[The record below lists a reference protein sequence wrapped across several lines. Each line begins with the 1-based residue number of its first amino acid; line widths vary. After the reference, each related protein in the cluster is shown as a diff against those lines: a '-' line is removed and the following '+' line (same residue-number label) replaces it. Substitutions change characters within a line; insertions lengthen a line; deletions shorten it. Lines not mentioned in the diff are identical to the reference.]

1 MAANPFTYGNPISD
15 PTRFFGRERE
25 IEQVFSRLRNA
36 EFESSSLVGERRVG
50 KTSLLNTIAHPD
62 VRRARGLDPNQY
74 IFVYVDLQMVDKSAT
89 PAKLWQ
95 RMLKQ
100 MARYCQDAEV
110 KQMLEVIRKEETIDT
125 FALADLFDSIDEK
138 HQYVVFLLDEFENVT
153 TNQNFGPDFFYGLRS
168 LAIHHNLALITSSR
182 QELIEL
188 CHSDAIRSSPF
199 FNIFANINVGLFSA
213 DEARQLIA
221 RSLEDAGVTFSE
233 DEINAICRL
242 AGYHPYFLQAACYF
256 LFEAYG
262 KNLPSEERLK
272 YLRKEFREE
281 ADPHL
286 ADYWHN
292 SDDHERIVLTVLALL
307 ERQGKASGRSFG
319 VNQLQDYYARS
330 DQTLSHL
337 AKRSLVAAQAEGYAL
352 FNSLWGEWITN
363 EITAVSND
371 AQTYEEWLKSNQ
383 SMLEKLSSKARTEIG
398 EILPKISSKYRDLI
412 VGWVSDPKNWVAV
425 VGLLKG
431 VLFPG

>member
-1 MAANPFTYGNPISD
+1 
-15 PTRFFGRERE
+15 
-25 IEQVFSRLRNA
+25 
-36 EFESSSLVGERRVG
+36 
-50 KTSLLNTIAHPD
+50 
-62 VRRARGLDPNQY
+62 
-74 IFVYVDLQMVDKSAT
+74 
-89 PAKLWQ
+89 
-95 RMLKQ
+95 

-110 KQMLEVIRKEETIDT
+110 KQMLEDIRKEEAIDT

-213 DEARQLIA
+213 DEAKQLIA
-221 RSLEDAGVTFSE
+221 RSLADTGVTFSE
-233 DEINAICRL
+233 DEIDAICRL

-307 ERQGKASGRSFG
+307 ERQGKANGRSFG
-319 VNQLQDYYARS
+319 VNQLQEYYARS

-363 EITAVSND
+363 EITDVPND

-383 SMLEKLSSKARTEIG
+383 STLEKLSSKAKTEIG
-398 EILPKISSKYRDLI
+398 EILPKISGKYRDLI

-431 VLFPG
+431 VLFPI